1 MKRKLNVLFVLTVL
15 FMFSAFPT
23 VSADS
28 NETGSQTVR
37 AKFVLD
43 IEDFIDDEDV
53 SVIEEDDKHYL
64 IIEDDEGNEIKH
76 PISAEDAKKFKK
88 ERRKKK
94 EEKEELKSDEG
105 VMLEKESDGGKESD
119 SGGLKLPQT
128 ASSFFNMIALG
139 VAFLF
144 VGVLLFFFL
153 KKKDKKDEQDE
164 QKEN

>member
-1 MKRKLNVLFVLTVL
+1 MKWKLNVLFVLTVL
-15 FMFSAFPT
+15 FMFSAFST

-53 SVIEEDDKHYL
+53 SVIEEDDEHYL

-76 PISAEDAKKFKK
+76 PISAEDAKKFKE
-88 ERRKKK
+88 ERGKKK

-105 VMLEKESDGGKESD
+105 VMLEKESDG
-119 SGGLKLPQT
+119 GGLKLPQT

>member
-15 FMFSAFPT
+15 FMFGAFST
-23 VSADS
+23 VSADL
-28 NETGSQTVR
+28 NEMGSQTVR

-53 SVIEEDDKHYL
+53 SVIEEDDEHYL

-76 PISAEDAKKFKK
+76 PISAEDAEKIKK
-88 ERRKKK
+88 EKGKKK
-94 EEKEELKSDEG
+94 EEKEELKSDED
-105 VMLEKESDGGKESD
+105 VMLEKESDG
-119 SGGLKLPQT
+119 GGLKLPQT

-144 VGVLLFFFL
+144 IGVLLFFFR